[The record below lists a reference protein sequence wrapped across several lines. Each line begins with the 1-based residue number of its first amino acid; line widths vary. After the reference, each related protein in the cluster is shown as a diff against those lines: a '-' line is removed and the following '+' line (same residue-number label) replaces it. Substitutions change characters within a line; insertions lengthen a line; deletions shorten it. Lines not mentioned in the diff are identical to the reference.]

1 MGSGLQEKLI
11 KLLTD
16 SGLVDKA
23 DIKRAV
29 TVQKREGG
37 TLGNILIKQGKITE
51 RDLLIIL
58 SQEFNIPPMDLS
70 KYKIDSNVA
79 KIVPERIAKRYMLIP
94 ISKIGSRLTI
104 AMTDPL
110 NLFALDDIK
119 TLTGYNIDAVIATES
134 DIKNAVEKVYGTAS
148 PDVKELI
155 SDSQAAQEGDVEVVQ
170 EEKIDIGELTEESK
184 KAPIIKIVNLILV
197 EGIKKRAS
205 DIHIEPSESLL
216 RIRYRVDGNLQEAFT
231 LPKKNQN
238 AVLARLKI
246 MSRLDITETRLPQD
260 GRFKIR
266 LEDKEI
272 DFRVSVLPI
281 TFGSKVVLRALDKSN
296 LSIGLNKLGFLQR
309 SLEIFEQ
316 ALKKPFGMI
325 LITGPT
331 GSGKSTTLYSI
342 LNSLNTPD
350 RNIITVEDPVEYQVE
365 GITQV
370 QVNPDIGLT
379 FASGLRSLLR
389 QSPDIIMLGEI
400 RDSETADIAVKA
412 SLTGELVF
420 STLHTNDAAGA
431 VTRLIDMGVE
441 PFLISSSVV
450 LVAAQRLCRKIC
462 QYCKEPCK
470 IPDAVFERAGINI
483 KELAKKKGGP
493 VTFYKGKGCK
503 KCNNTGYYGRMGTLE
518 LFLMDDTIR
527 EMIITRKSSDEI
539 KQYAI
544 SKGMKTL
551 RDNAI
556 EKFAMGL
563 TTFEE
568 VLRITSE

>member
-1 MGSGLQEKLI
+1 M
-11 KLLTD
+11 
-16 SGLVDKA
+16 
-23 DIKRAV
+23 
-29 TVQKREGG
+29 
-37 TLGNILIKQGKITE
+37 
-51 RDLLIIL
+51 
-58 SQEFNIPPMDLS
+58 
-70 KYKIDSNVA
+70 
-79 KIVPERIAKRYMLIP
+79 
-94 ISKIGSRLTI
+94 
-104 AMTDPL
+104 
-110 NLFALDDIK
+110 
-119 TLTGYNIDAVIATES
+119 
-134 DIKNAVEKVYGTAS
+134 
-148 PDVKELI
+148 
-155 SDSQAAQEGDVEVVQ
+155 
-170 EEKIDIGELTEESK
+170 
-184 KAPIIKIVNLILV
+184 
-197 EGIKKRAS
+197 
-205 DIHIEPSESLL
+205 
-216 RIRYRVDGNLQEAFT
+216 

-281 TFGSKVVLRALDKSN
+281 TFGSKVVLRALDKAN

-370 QVNPDIGLT
+370 QVSPDIGLT

-462 QYCKEPCK
+462 QYCKETCK
-470 IPDAVFERAGINI
+470 IPDAVFERVGINI
-483 KELAKKKGGP
+483 KELTKKKGGP